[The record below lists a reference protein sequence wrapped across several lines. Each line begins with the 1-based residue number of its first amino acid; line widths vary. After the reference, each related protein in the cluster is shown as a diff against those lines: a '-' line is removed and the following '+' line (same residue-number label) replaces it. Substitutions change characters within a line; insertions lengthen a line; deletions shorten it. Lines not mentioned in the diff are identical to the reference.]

1 MADNSHLKS
10 LEEDDEQGTGR
21 EITPETTPETETG
34 RGAEEEGEAARWSLK
49 TQGKREEILLQHQ
62 VELFL

>member
-10 LEEDDEQGTGR
+10 LEEEDMHDERETGR
-21 EITPETTPETETG
+21 EITPETGTG
-34 RGAEEEGEAARWSLK
+34 RGAEEEGEAVRWSLE